1 MANFKPVGLAEP
13 DLALSRDGRWTF
25 VDTRKPELYGAAR
38 LPNAVNLY
46 GMKIQ
51 TSDPLEIADMLAPLG
66 LYGAHNLMLYDDGS
80 GLGTGPVL
88 WALERGGRE
97 WHVSILNGGFSAW
110 AAKGLPIEK
119 GKPTPTTDGAS
130 RPEKRAEAPY
140 DNLATK
146 EWVLANLDNENVVLI
161 DSRSEG
167 EYTGRQ
173 KEAKRNGH
181 IPGAERIEWSELV
194 YTDENKITRF
204 RDLDEI
210 RAMMIDRGI
219 TPEKEIACYCQI
231 GIRSAQV
238 YMALR
243 LAGYQKARNYLRSW
257 AEWGNDPSTPI
268 AVPSAG
274 E

>member
-1 MANFKPVGLAEP
+1 MANFKPAALAEP
-13 DLALSRDGRWTF
+13 DPALSQDGKWTF

-51 TSDPLEIADMLAPLG
+51 SSDLIEIAEMLGSRG
-66 LYGAHNLMLYDDGS
+66 LYGADHLLLYDDGS
-80 GLGTGPVL
+80 GLGAGPAL
-88 WALERGGRE
+88 WALDRGGRE
-97 WHVSILNGGFSAW
+97 WNVSILNGGFNAW

-119 GKPTPTTDGAS
+119 GKPTHKTDGAS
-130 RPEKRAEAPY
+130 RSAERAEAAY

-146 EWVLANLDNENVVLI
+146 EWVLANLDNENAVLI
-161 DSRSEG
+161 DTRSER
-167 EYTGRQ
+167 EYAGLQ
-173 KEAKRNGH
+173 KEAKRSGH
-181 IPGAERIEWSELV
+181 IPGAEHIEWSEMV

-210 RAMMIDRGI
+210 RAMMRDRGV
-219 TPEKEIACYCQI
+219 TPDKEIACYCQI

-238 YMALR
+238 YTALR
-243 LAGYQKARNYLRSW
+243 MAGYQKVRNYLRSW

-268 AVPSAG
+268 AVPPAD

>member
-1 MANFKPVGLAEP
+1 MANFKPAALTEP
-13 DLALSRDGRWTF
+13 DLALSQDGRWTF
-25 VDTRKPELYGAAR
+25 VDARKPELYGAAR

-51 TSDPLEIADMLAPLG
+51 TSDLREIAEMLEPLG
-66 LYGAHNLMLYDDGS
+66 LYGADHLMLYDDGS
-80 GLGTGPVL
+80 GLGTGPLL
-88 WALERGGRE
+88 WALDRGGRE
-97 WHVSILNGGFSAW
+97 WNVSILNGGFSAW

-119 GKPTPTTDGAS
+119 GKQTQTADAAS
-130 RPEKRAEAPY
+130 RPEERAEAAY

-146 EWVLANLDNENVVLI
+146 EWVLANLGSENAVLI
-161 DSRSEG
+161 DTRSER
-167 EYTGRQ
+167 EYAGLQ
-173 KEAKRNGH
+173 KEAKRHGH
-181 IPGAERIEWSELV
+181 IPGAKHIEWSEMV

-210 RAMMIDRGI
+210 RAMLHDRGV
-219 TPEKEIACYCQI
+219 TPDKEIACYCQI

-238 YMALR
+238 YAALR
-243 LAGYQKARNYLRSW
+243 MAGYQKARNYLPSW

-268 AVPSAG
+268 AVPPAA